1 MSTFVFDSVK
11 KALTEPEDAFQWKV
25 LHHFCRL
32 LAESNTP
39 ISLDALAAAL
49 HSSRERVKA
58 GLERNPEIEYD
69 QSGNLLGMGLTLK
82 PTIHQFVLDGHP
94 FYAWCGPDTLALP
107 VVLKRPARVIS
118 TCPVTGARISL
129 ELTPDHLESLS
140 PETAVVSLDRTG
152 DMFKRSQEAG
162 CVRQEVCNNQS
173 FFASLEATAP
183 WADAH
188 PDFAIVPVQEAF
200 LGLREIFLQQMA
212 LAAQA

>member
-1 MSTFVFDSVK
+1 MSTFFFDSVK

-39 ISLDALAAAL
+39 ISLDALAADL

-69 QSGNLLGMGLTLK
+69 QSGNLLGMGLTLS

-94 FYAWCGPDTLALP
+94 FYAWCAPDTLGLP

-118 TCPVTGARISL
+118 ACPVTGARVSL
-129 ELTPDHLESLS
+129 ELTPDHVESLS

-152 DMFKRSQEAG
+152 DIFKRSQEAG
-162 CVRQEVCNNQS
+162 CVRQEVCNNQY
-173 FFASLEATAP
+173 FFASGEVAAP
-183 WADAH
+183 WVSEH
-188 PDFAIVPVQEAF
+188 PGFIALPVEEAF